1 MYNTEISADVFKDKK
16 HTETARMKFAGQM
29 KRETFGRSYAHP
41 LSEIDGPANFLGI
54 ASREEHIRNRRGMG
68 IYQSF
73 DACQYLPAKQQFEFE
88 SRKDIRELDSE
99 LWDLADRLSALSD
112 VQGRKEI
119 QKRQRSVYD
128 RKQRLYREAVKQIR
142 EKSTKGSTT
151 SNTRTET
158 LFHYRRRVMPDR
170 DILAGLLP
178 SKVSLRDSDGR
189 QALQALESIC
199 SESSPIAYRDSLRP
213 LEGKCRCGAEINE

>member
-1 MYNTEISADVFKDKK
+1 
-16 HTETARMKFAGQM
+16 M

-41 LSEIDGPANFLGI
+41 LNEIDGPANFLRI
-54 ASREEHIRNRRGMG
+54 ASREEHIKNRCGMG

-73 DACQYLPAKQQFEFE
+73 DACQYLPTKEQFKCE

-99 LWDLADRLSALSD
+99 LWDLTDRLSALSD
-112 VQGRKEI
+112 VQDRKEI

-128 RKQRLYREAVKQIR
+128 RKQRLYIEAVKQIR
-142 EKSTKGSTT
+142 ENSKKGSNT

-158 LFHYRRRVMPDR
+158 VFHYRRRVTPDR

-178 SKVSLRDSDGR
+178 KKVSLRDSDSR
-189 QALQALESIC
+189 QALHALESIC

-213 LEGKCRCGAEINE
+213 LEGKCRCGAEIKE